1 MNWSDEGYVLSV
13 RRHGEA
19 SAIVNLLT
27 REHGRHAGLVRGGM
41 GRRLRGVLQPG
52 NRVAADWRGR
62 LVEHLGSYTMEGLR
76 DHAAGLLSDGD
87 RLAGLTAATAVTE
100 GALPEREPHLP
111 IYDAFASLLDALADV
126 QAPAMTWAAVYVR
139 FELGLL
145 AELGFGLDLSQCAVT
160 GGQDDLAYVS
170 PRTARAVSREAAGP
184 YKERLLPL
192 PAFLLPNA
200 PEQLTTQDILEGLKL
215 TGYFLETAVFTPH
228 NRPLPGPRD
237 RLVQRLLQRQVKC
250 ISRTAQAADDTIDS

>member
-27 REHGRHAGLVRGGM
+27 PNHGRHAGLVRGGM

-52 NRVAADWRGR
+52 NQVSANWRGR
-62 LVEHLGSYTMEGLR
+62 LAEHLGSYTVEGLR

-87 RLAGLTAATAVTE
+87 RLAGLTSAAAVTE
-100 GALPEREPHLP
+100 AALPEREPHLA
-111 IYDAFASLLDALADV
+111 IHDGFAALLSALGGESA
-126 QAPAMTWAAVYVR
+126 WAAVYVR

-160 GGQDDLAYVS
+160 GSAEDLAYVS
-170 PRTARAVSREAAGP
+170 PRSARAVSRGAAGP
-184 YKERLLPL
+184 YKERLLTL
-192 PAFLLPNA
+192 PGFLLPGA
-200 PEQLTTQDILEGLKL
+200 REMPATADILDGLKL
-215 TGYFLETAVFTPH
+215 TGYFLASQVFAPH
-228 NRPLPGPRD
+228 NKPLPAARD
-237 RLVQRLLQRQVKC
+237 RLIERL
-250 ISRTAQAADDTIDS
+250 SRTKK